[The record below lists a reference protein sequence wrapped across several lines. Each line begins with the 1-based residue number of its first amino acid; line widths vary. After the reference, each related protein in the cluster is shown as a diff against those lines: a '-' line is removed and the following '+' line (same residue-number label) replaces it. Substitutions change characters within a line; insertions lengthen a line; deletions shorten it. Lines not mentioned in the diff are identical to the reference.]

1 MLITFKRCVVLLV
14 VATAQIFSCYSSA
27 EIKWI
32 SLAETDGGI
41 KMEAMPGSFEF
52 STNKS
57 NTAIAVLTGRQVDLK
72 SKQIDLRKWYVSAV
86 DCNNKMGKLVTLT
99 VSGDYRF
106 ENDFV
111 YDGGNVASAIAGF
124 ICDVA
129 DQSIKKA
136 NGKSL

>member
-1 MLITFKRCVVLLV
+1 MVSLV
-14 VATAQIFSCYSSA
+14 VVTAQAFSCYSSA

-32 SLAETDGGI
+32 NLAETNGGI

-52 STNKS
+52 STTKGDV
-57 NTAIAVLTGRQVDLK
+57 AIAVLTGRQVDLK
-72 SKQIDLRKWYVSAV
+72 SRQIDLRKWYVSAI
-86 DCNNKMGKLVTLT
+86 DCKNKMGKLVTLS

-111 YDGGNVASAIAGF
+111 YDGGNIASVIAGF

-129 DQSIKKA
+129 DQSIKKS
-136 NGKSL
+136 NSKSL

>member
-14 VATAQIFSCYSSA
+14 VATAQLFSCYSSA

-41 KMEAMPGSFEF
+41 KMEF